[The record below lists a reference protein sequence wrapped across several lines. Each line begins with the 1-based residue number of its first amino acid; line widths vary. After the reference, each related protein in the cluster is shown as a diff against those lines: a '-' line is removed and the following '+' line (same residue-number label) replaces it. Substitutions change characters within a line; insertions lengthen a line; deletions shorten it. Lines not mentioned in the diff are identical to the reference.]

1 MRGHRF
7 VLLVDLGICVEFGHF
22 IEEICAQGGHVH
34 GLAWQPLTTHVY
46 REEACAKTK
55 LDYSMF
61 TKILS
66 PVQSAWFITEAY
78 PLKFDCRA
86 LASAVCQLWSHMFP
100 PPTVLPAH
108 PHQLQQRP
116 AARQQLTQLLQQQQQ
131 QQRRQQ
137 QQPALHQMRASSPA
151 RRLEPAQVAA
161 VPFRREAPPTSLEP
175 LQPTQAGAVRQ
186 LLSHPP
192 AANLSSLPMQQQYA
206 ASQVPQ
212 MHAKQSRALQSLH
225 QMPAA
230 QRAQQ
235 LRPVHAMEPQRAQ
248 HAQAAQATAQM
259 PPAQRAQQLQFIP
272 NMAEPSVTQQ
282 PTQPTF
288 PSLSLQQQAQELE
301 NRHKQH
307 MLQQRMGAPA
317 VQVLPSESELHGMR
331 PSSLNPILSGQRFRG
346 LGALRASDS
355 IRAGAVPRPTS
366 ARLPMAVP

>member
-1 MRGHRF
+1 MYM
-7 VLLVDLGICVEFGHF
+7 
-22 IEEICAQGGHVH
+22 AMYT
-34 GLAWQPLTTHVY
+34 WQSLIIYAY
-46 REEACAKTK
+46 REEAYAKTK

-100 PPTVLPAH
+100 PPTVLPAQ

-116 AARQQLTQLLQQQQQ
+116 AARQQLTQLLLQ
-131 QQRRQQ
+131 QQRQQ
-137 QQPALHQMRASSPA
+137 QPQPALHQLRASSPA
-151 RRLEPAQVAA
+151 RRLEPAQAAA

-175 LQPTQAGAVRQ
+175 LQSAQAGAVRQ
-186 LLSHPP
+186 LLSHPA
-192 AANLSSLPMQQQYA
+192 AANLSSVPMQQQYV

-212 MHAKQSRALQSLH
+212 MHVKQSRGLQSLH
-225 QMPAA
+225 QMPAV

-235 LRPVHAMEPQRAQ
+235 LRHVHAMEPQ

-259 PPAQRAQQLQFIP
+259 PPAQRAQQMQSIP
-272 NMAEPSVTQQ
+272 NMAEPSVSQQ
-282 PTQPTF
+282 PVQPTF
-288 PSLSLQQQAQELE
+288 PSLSLQQQVLGME

-317 VQVLPSESELHGMR
+317 GQVLPSGSDLHGMR
-331 PSSLNPILSGQRFRG
+331 PSILNSIHSGQKFLG
-346 LGALRASDS
+346 LGALQASDS
-355 IRAGAVPRPTS
+355 VRAGAVPRPTN

>member
-1 MRGHRF
+1 MALH
-7 VLLVDLGICVEFGHF
+7 
-22 IEEICAQGGHVH
+22 
-34 GLAWQPLTTHVY
+34 AWQPLIRHVY

-100 PPTVLPAH
+100 PPALLPAQ

-131 QQRRQQ
+131 RQQQ

-151 RRLEPAQVAA
+151 A
-161 VPFRREAPPTSLEP
+161 VPFRHEAPPTSLQP

-192 AANLSSLPMQQQYA
+192 AANLNSLPMQQQYA
-206 ASQVPQ
+206 ASQVSQ
-212 MHAKQSRALQSLH
+212 MHAKQSRALQTLH

-235 LRPVHAMEPQRAQ
+235 LRSVHAMEPQRAQ
-248 HAQAAQATAQM
+248 HAQAAQATAQV
-259 PPAQRAQQLQFIP
+259 PPAQHAQQLQFIP
-272 NMAEPSVTQQ
+272 NVAEPSVTQQ
-282 PTQPTF
+282 PAQPTF
-288 PSLSLQQQAQELE
+288 PSLSLQQQAQGLE

-317 VQVLPSESELHGMR
+317 VQVLPSGSDLHGMR

-346 LGALRASDS
+346 LGALQASDS
-355 IRAGAVPRPTS
+355 VRAAAMPQPTNT
-366 ARLPMAVP
+366 RLPMAVP